1 MQDEVKK
8 EEAKQEEVQQEEVRQ
23 EEVKQDEV
31 KHEEVKQEEAW
42 MGAGAGKINIGA
54 KLLFLFGAELFICW
68 S

>member
-1 MQDEVKK
+1 M
-8 EEAKQEEVQQEEVRQ
+8 KQE
-23 EEVKQDEV
+23 EV

-54 KLLFLFGAELFICW
+54 KLLFLLGAELFMCR